1 MKHKKTLIFLV
12 VIAITWIGYV
22 GYKYYV
28 NHSVVKAISP
38 YLPNANVKIVK
49 TEIRNIPST
58 FTDETSQL
66 VMDNLSKNEDSRT
79 VFINN
84 LKTGNRVKLY
94 YFRVLNSYNYN
105 GIDLSEKWCDGF
117 LCFRFFMGYAYIDTT
132 TGRLLRLDI
141 SKVSPK

>member
-1 MKHKKTLIFLV
+1 MKHKKTLIILV

-28 NHSVVKAISP
+28 NYAVVKVISP

-58 FTDETSQL
+58 FTDETSQTE
-66 VMDNLSKNEDSRT
+66 MDSLSSNEGSRT

-84 LKTGNRVKLY
+84 LKTGDRVKLY
-94 YFRVLNSYNYN
+94 YFRVLNSYHYK